1 MSFGANVVVGGE
13 LDSVNRLRGGRL
25 DYPFM
30 PTKTKAY
37 TEGIILEVPGRIGE
51 FEITYEPPQDI
62 ELTSIAVGANR
73 YHPTDNWSVYIGE
86 DNTIEDNYICKSIYT
101 KDLPEGIQLM
111 AVRTIKAG
119 EKITFVFNNLGGMS
133 KYVWVNYQGLR

>member
-1 MSFGANVVVGGE
+1 MSFGASVVVGGE

-111 AVRTIKAG
+111 AVRTVKAG